1 MLKLLL
7 ITFSAVNQFGTR
19 AYDIEHSMAP
29 VTVADAEQIQETLQA
44 ENRDDA
50 NPTPQ
55 NEFDK
60 LMRNYYDTLQA
71 TAGTGDRGQGYI
83 EGVYGEL
90 TQFVGEHP
98 EFKAQLPRKHI
109 VRDDGRDGT
118 LDGYARL
125 RQLLQDL

>member
-1 MLKLLL
+1 
-7 ITFSAVNQFGTR
+7 
-19 AYDIEHSMAP
+19 
-29 VTVADAEQIQETLQA
+29 VADAEQIQDTIEA

-50 NPTPQ
+50 SPTSQ

-60 LMRNYYDTLQA
+60 LMSYYYDTLQA

-83 EGVYGEL
+83 DGAYGVL
-90 TQFVGEHP
+90 SKFVDEHP